1 MVVVLKVVTAA
12 LGDDVE
18 VMMTARPYLAGFYK
32 SAIEWIVGIVHLIHT
47 EHGLETFLVECL
59 VVGNERL
66 TLYHRFYLFP
76 YVGKDGCIIC
86 ILTAETID
94 TGTHIIIVV
103 GLGMDKRVE
112 LVYFLAI
119 TDHYNAD

>member
-32 SAIEWIVGIVHLIHT
+32 SAIEWIIGIVHLIHT
-47 EHGLETFLVECL
+47 EHGVETFLVEGL
-59 VVGNERL
+59 VVGHERL
-66 TLYHRFYLFP
+66 TLYHRLYLFP
-76 YVGKDGCIIC
+76 DVGKDGCILRIFP
-86 ILTAETID
+86 AEAID
-94 TGTHIIIVV
+94 TGTHVVIIVR
-103 GLGMDKRVE
+103 LRMDKRVE
-112 LVYFLAI
+112 LVCFLAI